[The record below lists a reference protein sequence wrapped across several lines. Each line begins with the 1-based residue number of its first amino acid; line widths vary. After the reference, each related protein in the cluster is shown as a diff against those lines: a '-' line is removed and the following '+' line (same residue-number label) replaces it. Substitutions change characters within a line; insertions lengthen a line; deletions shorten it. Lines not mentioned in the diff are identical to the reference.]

1 MAVQVH
7 MRRMAAHRH
16 KRTSNPSNIYR
27 ARSNKQKT
35 AVPRRSGIS
44 WLLWS
49 GSWLSQF
56 QRLAETR
63 PERIPESRRGQAKTP
78 KMDRWHIVGVGN
90 HVGGS
95 CEAKFDSGMHL
106 NASLVHYEYF
116 PQLTRTRIDAQHI
129 PARPAGMP
137 WCTGRDWRPCS
148 APPCVGA
155 LWIPGSGLEKVKH
168 V

>member
-7 MRRMAAHRH
+7 MRRMAAHRLKH
-16 KRTSNPSNIYR
+16 APNPSLTCR

-56 QRLAETR
+56 QRLAGTR
-63 PERIPESRRGQAKTP
+63 PERSHESRRGQATAPEMNK
-78 KMDRWHIVGVGN
+78 WYIVGVGN

-95 CEAKFDSGMHL
+95 CEATFDSGLHL
-106 NASLVHYEYF
+106 SASLVYYEYF

-129 PARPAGMP
+129 PALPAGRA
-137 WCTGRDWRPCS
+137 WFTGHDWRPRS
-148 APPCVGA
+148 APSCLST
-155 LWIPGSGLEKVKH
+155 LWIQGSGLEKVKH
-168 V
+168 M